1 MSKQINMEKIMK
13 ISNLL
18 NPLLLATVLLVSGCA
33 SSQPDHVIYE
43 KHYKH
48 RIVKVIPETRG
59 KTVHVHVHHHGKL
72 TKKEKRFLRNM
83 YFENHKKKNHKVKVV
98 FAIG

>member
-1 MSKQINMEKIMK
+1 MK
-13 ISNLL
+13 ILHLLIPIFLSTVILL
-18 NPLLLATVLLVSGCA
+18 NGCA

-43 KHYKH
+43 KHYNH

-83 YFENHKKKNHKVKVV
+83 YSKKHKKKHHKVKVV
-98 FAIG
+98 FVVG

>member
-1 MSKQINMEKIMK
+1 MK
-13 ISNLL
+13 KLHLL
-18 NPLLLATVLLVSGCA
+18 ILVFLSTVLVLNGCA

-59 KTVHVHVHHHGKL
+59 KIVHVHVHHHGKL
-72 TKKEKRFLRNM
+72 SKKEKRWLKKM
-83 YFENHKKKNHKVKVV
+83 YSRKYKQKKHNVNVV
-98 FAIG
+98 FVYG